1 MPQHK
6 SSSGTTAKSATIN
19 SVSIAQALVVAKY
32 LSFRGAASALGIR
45 QSAVSRRVRALE
57 DELGVSLFER
67 HRTGVRVTDAGA
79 RFLQQAREALAQLD
93 HASKIAGVAG
103 RGVTGQLRI
112 GILSSM
118 GAGFLRELIQAYS
131 ERHPD
136 VAIQIV
142 EAASMGHISLIRK
155 RRLDVAFVADASEA
169 TDCDAAPLWSERLF
183 VVLPQ
188 DHPLCGRKAV
198 EWQALRNEHFII
210 RESNCSPALCERV
223 IKHLSDG
230 TRTPNVQKAEVGCE
244 TVMHLVAMGRGVTL
258 TSEATIVTSFPEV
271 VFRPISGGDAILQ
284 FSAIW
289 WPGNDNPAL
298 RRFLSLARAL
308 AKAKRQHPNGTT
320 PRNSTRSVSARG
332 ISVSFAFLAALARR
346 LGLSS

>member
-6 SSSGTTAKSATIN
+6 SSSGTTAKSTTIN

-169 TDCDAAPLWSERLF
+169 TDCDAAPLWSERSVCRAPAGPSALW
-183 VVLPQ
+183 PEG
-188 DHPLCGRKAV
+188 GRMAGSS
-198 EWQALRNEHFII
+198 Q
-210 RESNCSPALCERV
+210 
-223 IKHLSDG
+223 
-230 TRTPNVQKAEVGCE
+230 RTF
-244 TVMHLVAMGRGVTL
+244 HH
-258 TSEATIVTSFPEV
+258 S
-271 VFRPISGGDAILQ
+271 
-284 FSAIW
+284 
-289 WPGNDNPAL
+289 
-298 RRFLSLARAL
+298 
-308 AKAKRQHPNGTT
+308 
-320 PRNSTRSVSARG
+320 
-332 ISVSFAFLAALARR
+332 
-346 LGLSS
+346 

>member
-6 SSSGTTAKSATIN
+6 SSFGTTAKSATIN

-136 VAIQIV
+136 VA
-142 EAASMGHISLIRK
+142 
-155 RRLDVAFVADASEA
+155 
-169 TDCDAAPLWSERLF
+169 
-183 VVLPQ
+183 
-188 DHPLCGRKAV
+188 
-198 EWQALRNEHFII
+198 
-210 RESNCSPALCERV
+210 
-223 IKHLSDG
+223 
-230 TRTPNVQKAEVGCE
+230 
-244 TVMHLVAMGRGVTL
+244 
-258 TSEATIVTSFPEV
+258 
-271 VFRPISGGDAILQ
+271 
-284 FSAIW
+284 
-289 WPGNDNPAL
+289 
-298 RRFLSLARAL
+298 
-308 AKAKRQHPNGTT
+308 
-320 PRNSTRSVSARG
+320 
-332 ISVSFAFLAALARR
+332 
-346 LGLSS
+346 